1 VPRDGQ
7 LDCWNTSLELFC
19 GVKIS
24 KLTLHLN
31 VAIVAFFNIIFKI
44 NIIYIYSICLTTN
57 TKKRICDH

>member
-31 VAIVAFFNIIFKI
+31 VAIVAYFIFI
-44 NIIYIYSICLTTN
+44 FL
-57 TKKRICDH
+57 KKLKN